1 MNLSLAGAVENLI
14 RLYINGTKTDPD
26 QVVDIDAAIGK
37 NTFVS
42 KDGFLMSIIKVNG
55 RQSENNHYHSYNES
69 LKPLIS
75 KISAGIKEG
84 VHSIHATYVKEVGKE
99 KELVA
104 KSIAGAR
111 EKANNYQFEGMEDLF
126 DDQVNFISKQII
138 DEEVYMAV
146 WTNTSFLRPRQ
157 IAQEKDEIEEARK
170 ELPIADDA
178 HGLIDTYTHIKIKHE
193 NYVEAVIDGLSAS
206 GVNAEVLNRDKSM
219 LSMAQIIYPFL
230 SADFEFIFP
239 DRDTFPKS
247 KEHAGG
253 LEDDASHMLWDSLSS
268 QLIREDDVDVDL
280 TEGVARVGDRYFSTF
295 EVKNP
300 PRNLVLF
307 NSLGDTIKA
316 DVPCMISF
324 SVSSASSFTFFW
336 KKLLSTLPIPAS
348 NKRIKKSIH
357 AVSLLKELGEPDVE
371 YKMSVTTWSKDS
383 EDLLENRDYL
393 KGELSSW
400 GNSVVRNYRGCPFD
414 ALATSIQGINSR
426 TFGSTV
432 YAPLSGVVAQL
443 PLGRRLRFWR
453 RSALNFVGNGD
464 VLYPYSVQSSEQ
476 KYWNIGVCATMGSGK
491 SVLLQNIA
499 FSHLFGDTI
508 AGEMPMVGYIDNGFS
523 AKTMVES
530 LIAMAPKDKKH
541 LFKHITYEN
550 NKKFAYN
557 IFDTQLGCRSAD
569 SDQMNQIISTLVG
582 IITPAGEEKVHGD
595 AANLL
600 RKVVAE
606 AYFTLSDK
614 EKPRNYR
621 EGRAPK
627 LDSALKKIGY
637 DPTGKTYWEIVDD
650 LFDKKKLVMAEYAQ
664 RFAVPT
670 IQDVIQQ
677 LTISDTVNNSYKGI
691 VAYNNE
697 ELVPYVR
704 RALMEA
710 IEKYPVFSGVT
721 VLDVSMARFI
731 VLDLDKVA
739 KSGNA
744 EMDKDSSVFYSLA
757 RFIVSNN
764 MFISSTLYEVVPDK
778 YSSYHKRRVELV
790 KSIPKLLVYDEYHRL
805 KSPTVIA
812 QIKREMREGRKWSL
826 VNLFASQLLKDFD
839 EDMQNLLS
847 ATFLMSN
854 DAGSPEEIKKTFG
867 LNKDTMDYVMSE
879 LTGPKG
885 ARGASMVA
893 LFKFK
898 KATLIQRLRFVLYPY
913 MYWMTT
919 SDAID
924 NALKQNVMSK
934 LSVGDAIKALSST
947 YGFGARKV
955 YENIG
960 ETHPDPEVKKDPI
973 QFMGDSLV
981 NSFRTM
987 FAS

>member
-1 MNLSLAGAVENLI
+1 M
-14 RLYINGTKTDPD
+14 
-26 QVVDIDAAIGK
+26 
-37 NTFVS
+37 
-42 KDGFLMSIIKVNG
+42 
-55 RQSENNHYHSYNES
+55 
-69 LKPLIS
+69 S
-75 KISAGIKEG
+75 KISAGIKDG
-84 VHSIHATYVKEVGKE
+84 VHSIHVTYVKEVGGE
-99 KELVA
+99 ADLVKA
-104 KSIAGAR
+104 SIAGAR
-111 EKANNYQFEGMEDLF
+111 EKARNYEFEGMEDLF
-126 DDQVNFISKQII
+126 DDQVKFISKQII
-138 DEEVYMAV
+138 EEDVFLAV

-157 IAQEKDEIEEARK
+157 IAQEKSEIAEAKK

-178 HGLIDTYTHIKIKHE
+178 HGLVDTYSHMKVKHE
-193 NYVEAVIDGLSAS
+193 NYVEAVIDGLAAS
-206 GVNAEVLNRDKSM
+206 GVQADVVDRDQAM
-219 LSMAQIIYPFL
+219 LSMAQVIYPFL
-230 SADFEFIFP
+230 GAGFQFIFP
-239 DRDTFPKS
+239 DRETYPKA
-247 KEHAGG
+247 KAHAGG
-253 LEDDASHMLWDSLSS
+253 LEDDASHLLWDSVSS
-268 QLIREDDVDVDL
+268 QIIREDDIDVDL
-280 TEGVARVGDRYFSTF
+280 TEGVVRVGDRYFSTF

-307 NSLGDTIKA
+307 NAIGDVIKS
-316 DVPCMISF
+316 DVPCMFSF
-324 SVSSASSFTFFW
+324 AISSASSFTFFW
-336 KKLLSTLPIPAS
+336 KKLLSTLPVPAS
-348 NKRIKKSIH
+348 NKRIKKSIQ
-357 AVSLLKELGEPDVE
+357 AVSLLKEVGEPDVE
-371 YKMSVTTWSKDS
+371 YKVSVTTWSQDS
-383 EDLLENRDYL
+383 ETLFENRDYL
-393 KGELSSW
+393 KGEVSSW

-414 ALATSIQGINSR
+414 ALASSIQGMNYK

-432 YAPLSGVVAQL
+432 YAPLSGVLAQL
-443 PLGRRLRFWR
+443 PFGRRLRFWR

-464 VLYPYSVQSSEQ
+464 VIYPYAVQSSEQ
-476 KYWNIGVCATMGSGK
+476 KFWNIGVCATMGSGK

-499 FSHLFGDTI
+499 FSHLFGETI
-508 AGEMPMVGYIDNGFS
+508 GGEMPMVGYIDNGFS
-523 AKTMVES
+523 AKTMVET
-530 LIAMAPKDKKH
+530 LAAMAPKNKKH

-557 IFDTQLGCRSAD
+557 IFDTQIGCRYAD

-600 RKVVAE
+600 RKVVKE

-614 EKPRNYR
+614 EKPRYYR

-627 LDSALKKIGY
+627 LDASLKKIGY
-637 DPTGKTYWEIVDD
+637 DATGKTYWEIVDD
-650 LFDKKKLVMAEYAQ
+650 LFDQKRLVMAEFAQ
-664 RFAVPT
+664 RFAVPS

-721 VLDVSMARFI
+721 VLDVNMARFI
-731 VLDLDKVA
+731 VLDLDRVA

-744 EMDKDSSVFYSLA
+744 EMDKDSSVFYALA

-764 MFISSTLYEVVPDK
+764 MFISSTLMEVVPEK
-778 YSSYHKRRVELV
+778 YKVYHHKRIDLV

-805 KSPTVIA
+805 KSPTVIS

-826 VNLFASQLLKDFD
+826 INVFASQLLQDFD
-839 EDMQNLLS
+839 ESMQNLLS
-847 ATFLMSN
+847 TTFLMSN
-854 DAGSPEEIKKTFG
+854 DAGSKEEIKSTFA
-867 LNKDTMDYVMSE
+867 LNEDTMNYVMSE

-885 ARGASMVA
+885 ARGASIVG

-924 NALKQNVMSK
+924 NSLKQKVMAK
-934 LSVGDAIKALSST
+934 LPVSEAIQALSSS
-947 YGFGARKV
+947 YGFGSRKV
-955 YENIG
+955 YENIS
-960 ETHPDPEVKKDPI
+960 ETHPDPEVKRDPI
-973 QFMGDSLV
+973 QFMADSLV
-981 NSFRTM
+981 SGYLSM
-987 FAS
+987 KS